1 MTLERRF
8 YPHMDQPFGA
18 FCHAV
23 RTGEWLFVSGLT
35 ARSDSSDVGDIVTQ
49 TETVMERLAAV
60 LRAEGGSL
68 SDVVRVTVYV
78 TELDRL
84 MDIHEV
90 RHRYFGDALPASTL
104 VQVSALVRP
113 ELKIEIEAVVALPD
127 A

>member
-1 MTLERRF
+1 MPLERRV
-8 YPHMDQPFGA
+8 YEHMEPPFGA

-35 ARSDSSDVGDIVTQ
+35 ARGDDAARQDIVEQ
-49 TETVMERLAAV
+49 TDVVMGRLRGV
-60 LRAEGGSL
+60 LEAEGGSL

-78 TELDRL
+78 TELERL
-84 MDIHEV
+84 MDVHAV

-113 ELKIEIEAVVALPD
+113 ELKVEIEAIARLGQ
-127 A
+127 